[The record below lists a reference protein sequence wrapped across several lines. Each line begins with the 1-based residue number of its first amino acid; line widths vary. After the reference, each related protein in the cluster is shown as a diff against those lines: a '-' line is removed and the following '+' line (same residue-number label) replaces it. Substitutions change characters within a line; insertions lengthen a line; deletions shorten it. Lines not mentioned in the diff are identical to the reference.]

1 MTLTADPPGVDDAG
15 LPSVVRWQ
23 EDVDSTTDHSPPAPA
38 VGWTCTW
45 ETGPDAGGI
54 VAVGG
59 ERMLVGRAGGA
70 GVRCDDA
77 ALEPH
82 HALLVPDGD
91 ELRLVQLTG
100 RTPIT
105 VGGQPIDGG
114 VVLELPALVEMGHS
128 TLRIR
133 HEPIVARPAAHVRDG
148 VVLRTPRAVPEWAPR
163 PLAPPGDEAADHG
176 RPGGLVPALVGIAA
190 AGVLALV
197 LHQPMFLVFGALGGV
212 VALASWLSQ
221 RAGFVRRRRRS
232 RRELDR
238 DRAALETASAE
249 LAARY
254 VAHLAEHTSTAASAM
269 ATITSRDERL
279 WSRRADHRDAF
290 TVSFGVGD
298 LAWRPPIEGGDRNSP
313 MVHVAGHADG
323 PVDAFRT
330 TWLHDQP
337 VTLDLA
343 PGARLAIRG
352 GPAHTAAVARA
363 VLLQL
368 AANCGPADVRL
379 LVVTDRPDVWAWF
392 AALPHAASPDGSP
405 LLATPTDVG
414 DRIAALD
421 LVGGPPLVVTTD
433 IPELLASRTS
443 VLRRLVGAT
452 ESPRRPGGAR
462 RRRAG
467 HAGRVHRRADL
478 PDHGTSE
485 HAGPCP
491 VDRRPDIE
499 HLAVGGARRR
509 HRSRRCGTRRR
520 CTARAGRPGRS
531 VRRVEPAA
539 RARLARRPARGVG
552 AADRHR
558 HRRALAPRRIRSP
571 AHADRRRGRR
581 DRRPRSRP

>member
-1 MTLTADPPGVDDAG
+1 MPPGVDDAG
-15 LPSVVRWQ
+15 LPGVVRWQ
-23 EDVDSTTDHSPPAPA
+23 EDVDSTTDHSLARTGRGMDVH
-38 VGWTCTW
+38 VGDR
-45 ETGPDAGGI
+45 TGCRWHRRGRRRATARSGGP
-54 VAVGG
+54 
-59 ERMLVGRAGGA
+59 RGA

-114 VVLELPALVEMGHS
+114 VVLESPALVEIGHS
-128 TLRIR
+128 TLRLR
-133 HEPIVARPAAHVRDG
+133 RQSIVARPAAHVRDG
-148 VVLRTPRAVPEWAPR
+148 VVLRTPRAVPEWAPL
-163 PLAPPGDEAADHG
+163 PLASPGDEVTEHG

-221 RAGFVRRRRRS
+221 RAGFARRRRRS

-238 DRAALETASAE
+238 DRAALQTASAE

-254 VAHLAEHTSTAASAM
+254 VAHLAEHTSTTASAM
-269 ATITSRDERL
+269 ATITC
-279 WSRRADHRDAF
+279 SRRAA
-290 TVSFGVGD
+290 VVAPG
-298 LAWRPPIEGGDRNSP
+298 RPPGR
-313 MVHVAGHADG
+313 VHRVVRRRR
-323 PVDAFRT
+323 P
-330 TWLHDQP
+330 
-337 VTLDLA
+337 
-343 PGARLAIRG
+343 RLATSDRG
-352 GPAHTAAVARA
+352 RRPPRPDAARRRPRRRAGRLRSARPGCTTSRSPSTSPPGHGWRSA
-363 VLLQL
+363 VSRPTRPRSRVPS
-368 AANCGPADVRL
+368 CSSWRRTV
-379 LVVTDRPDVWAWF
+379 DRPTCACWSSPTGPTSWAWF

-421 LVGGPPLVVTTD
+421 LIGGPPLVVTTD

-452 ESPRRPGGAR
+452 ESRVALVVLVGAE
-462 RRRAG
+462 RATP
-467 HAGRVHRRADL
+467 AVCTAELTCPTTARASTQGRARWIADL
-478 PDHGTSE
+478 TSST
-485 HAGPCP
+485 
-491 VDRRPDIE
+491 V
-499 HLAVGGARRR
+499 AVGGARRR

-520 CTARAGRPGRS
+520 CTARADRPGRS

-539 RARLARRPARGVG
+539 RARLARRAAR
-552 AADRHR
+552 
-558 HRRALAPRRIRSP
+558 P
-571 AHADRRRGRR
+571 RRGR
-581 DRRPRSRP
+581 